1 MEVGIDPVTIFGKV
15 KGDMHFGGSAGLY
28 GCVYCSPLVF
38 VQGKSD
44 ARPSASFQESL
55 LDD

>member
-1 MEVGIDPVTIFGKV
+1 MEVGVEPVTIFGKA
-15 KGDMHFGGSAGLY
+15 KDDMHFGGSAGLN

-38 VQGKSD
+38 ASRKVGR
-44 ARPSASFQESL
+44 APSASFQESL